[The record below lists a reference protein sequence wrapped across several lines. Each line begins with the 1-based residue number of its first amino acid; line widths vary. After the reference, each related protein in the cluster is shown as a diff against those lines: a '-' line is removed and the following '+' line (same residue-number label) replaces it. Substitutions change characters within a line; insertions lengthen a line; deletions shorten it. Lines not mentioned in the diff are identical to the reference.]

1 MDSRLPKLLFVVL
14 AAYAVIHFSPYYAQL
29 PDVVASHFDGRGTP
43 NGWQTKPLFFGFF
56 VGTLVLTVLIGFV
69 LPRIIPAVPI
79 RLINLPNKYYWLAS
93 ERRAATA
100 ESLSS
105 YFAWFGCALFLVM
118 IFVFD
123 YAIQFNSHPANP
135 PDVSRLWYVLAG
147 FLFSLILWLIRLFTR
162 FGGLPANTFDLK

>member
-1 MDSRLPKLLFVVL
+1 MVRGVGGLRGHPLFLVLLAIAGRGRFALRWPRHTQRLPNEAGLLYGLCRVSVL
-14 AAYAVIHFSPYYAQL
+14 AA
-29 PDVVASHFDGRGTP
+29 VVG
-43 NGWQTKPLFFGFF
+43 FG
-56 VGTLVLTVLIGFV
+56 I
-69 LPRIIPAVPI
+69 PRIIAAVPAQ
-79 RLINLPNKYYWLAS
+79 LINLPNKYYWLAS

-105 YFAWFGCALFLVM
+105 YSAWFGCALFLVM

-162 FGGLPANTFDLK
+162 FGGLPANRFDLK

>member
-14 AAYAVIHFSPYYAQL
+14 AAYAAIHFSSY
-29 PDVVASHFDGRGTP
+29 S

-147 FLFSLILWLIRLFTR
+147 FLFFLILWLIRFFTR
-162 FGGLPANTFDLK
+162 FARLPANTFDPK